1 MSALPRELQCMSTS
15 GKTSFNRTFLGRLNL
30 RFPWLKLYLVI
41 FIGIAA
47 ILDLLDLTISRTN
60 DPQDRI
66 SIAPMSKHV
75 QITKRDI
82 AGKKLIALT
91 FDDGPSATTTPKLL
105 NILKSRDVPATFFM
119 LGNMAR
125 GNPDIVKRVSEEG
138 HEVASHTMYHQNLI
152 RISNDSAQSDIN
164 EAKSIFEDILGHA
177 PNLTRPPY
185 GNYNDNVRR
194 AVNTPMILWS
204 VDTLDWK
211 KRDPDTIVSTA
222 LDQAYDGAII
232 LMHDIY
238 DTTVEAVPKLI
249 DSMRQNGYE
258 FVTIPELAKERGS
271 SLESGVAYYNFRP

>member
-1 MSALPRELQCMSTS
+1 MSALPQELQCMNTS
-15 GKTSFNRTFLGRLNL
+15 DRSFSNRTFLGRINL
-30 RFPWLKLYLVI
+30 YFPWLKLCFVI
-41 FIGIAA
+41 FIGIVA
-47 ILDLLDLTISRTN
+47 ILDLLGLTISKAH
-60 DPQDRI
+60 DPLNRI

-75 QITKRDI
+75 QIIRRDTK
-82 AGKKLIALT
+82 GKKLVALT

-125 GNPDIVKRVSEEG
+125 NNPDIVKQASEEG

-152 RISNDSAQSDIN
+152 RIPNDSTQSDIN
-164 EAKSIFEDILGHA
+164 EAKSVFEGILGHT

-185 GNYNDNVRR
+185 GNYNDNVKES
-194 AVNTPMILWS
+194 VNTPMILWS

-211 KRDPDTIVSTA
+211 NRDPDAIVSNA

-249 DSMRQNGYE
+249 DSMRQDGYE

-271 SLESGVAYYNFRP
+271 SLENGVAYYNFRP